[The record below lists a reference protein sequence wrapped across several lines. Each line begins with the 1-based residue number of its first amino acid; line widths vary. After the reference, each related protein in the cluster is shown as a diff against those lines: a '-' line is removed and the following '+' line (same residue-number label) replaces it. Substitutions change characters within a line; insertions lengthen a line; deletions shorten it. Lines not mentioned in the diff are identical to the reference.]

1 MGFPEYVISM
11 EKISKSTVWTQ
22 SNQTSPFHQVYTHL
36 NQLAKTNSPYLKLF
50 HLRSALCKITESV
63 ENFYKSKGIN
73 IVLAITAEELF
84 PIMLEIVKNAEAE
97 FVANFSIDLLIA
109 SMFLPEG
116 MMSGEVG
123 WSMSNWL
130 AVHEYFLEQV
140 F

>member
-1 MGFPEYVISM
+1 M
-11 EKISKSTVWTQ
+11 
-22 SNQTSPFHQVYTHL
+22 
-36 NQLAKTNSPYLKLF
+36 
-50 HLRSALCKITESV
+50 
-63 ENFYKSKGIN
+63 
-73 IVLAITAEELF
+73 LAITAEELF